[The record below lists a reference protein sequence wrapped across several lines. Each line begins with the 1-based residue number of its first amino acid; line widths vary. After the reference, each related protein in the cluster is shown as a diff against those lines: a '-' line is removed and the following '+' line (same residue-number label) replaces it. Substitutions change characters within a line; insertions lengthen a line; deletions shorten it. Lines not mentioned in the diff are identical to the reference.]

1 MEDCVGTQTGGLCT
15 ASGSEMVRRK
25 TPRGR
30 KDCGVCSL
38 TPGICRRTLP
48 GPVLQFPAM
57 QPVEW
62 CEGGTDLCAEVFLTV
77 SSSSRSGPPRT
88 GQKLQ
93 EGRIEPESSLSSE
106 TMVPVSCG
114 VFLFL
119 SPCLIHQYV
128 YTLLC
133 LTHPKDGKHVLQLG
147 QGLDASRGS
156 AIGIIRIHG

>member
-1 MEDCVGTQTGGLCT
+1 MEDCVGTQTGGLRT
-15 ASGSEMVRRK
+15 ASGSEMVRGK

-30 KDCGVCSL
+30 KDRGVCSL

-62 CEGGTDLCAEVFLTV
+62 GEGGTDLCAEVFLTV

-93 EGRIEPESSLSSE
+93 EGRIEPELSLSSE
-106 TMVPVSCG
+106 TMVPVSGG
-114 VFLFL
+114 VFLQ
-119 SPCLIHQYV
+119 PCLIHQYV

-133 LTHPKDGKHVLQLG
+133 LTYPKDGTHVLHLG

-156 AIGIIRIHG
+156 AIGTVRIHG